1 MRKVRWVMSCAFCS
15 KYFIRFPAVQK
26 FWKSV
31 KIWRSYREFKGENF
45 FLRHSVVIHTPA
57 VRSSYCLPA
66 FVHVSRCPSTQKC
79 RDVHKTLSHKT
90 ETLNPEDRDETRRSK
105 KHLETASRPRLRCSK
120 KRIKTAVSQFKNT
133 NWWSLSLDN
142 LFLAGQIHYFLRD
155 IFALHACSQD

>member
-1 MRKVRWVMSCAFCS
+1 MPKVRWVMSYAFCS
-15 KYFIRFPAVQK
+15 IYFIRFPAVQK

-31 KIWRSYREFKGENF
+31 KIWRSYREFKGGNF
-45 FLRHSVVIHTPA
+45 FLRHSVVIRTPA

-79 RDVHKTLSHKT
+79 RDVNKTLSHKT
-90 ETLNPEDRDETRRSK
+90 ETRRSK
-105 KHLETASRPRLRCSK
+105 KTSRDRLKTETRDRDVPKNVSRPQ
-120 KRIKTAVSQFKNT
+120 SQFKNT

-155 IFALHACSQD
+155 IFAWHACSQD